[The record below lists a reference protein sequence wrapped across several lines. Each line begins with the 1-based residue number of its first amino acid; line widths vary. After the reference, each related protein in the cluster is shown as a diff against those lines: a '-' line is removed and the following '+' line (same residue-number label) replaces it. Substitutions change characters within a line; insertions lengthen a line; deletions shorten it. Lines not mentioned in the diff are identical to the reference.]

1 VGRDSLIPRARAFPE
16 GHGRHQKNSQK
27 TQEGRAQRMSPAL
40 SKKFYGK
47 KFMWDGIS
55 YENGDQAVVAVEAY
69 KKDGFETEMMVE
81 NEQVFIYTRRL
92 TVVQSGN

>member
-1 VGRDSLIPRARAFPE
+1 
-16 GHGRHQKNSQK
+16 
-27 TQEGRAQRMSPAL
+27 MSAAL

-55 YENGDQAVVAVEAY
+55 YEHSDQAVAAMEAY
-69 KKDGFETEMMVE
+69 KKDGFETEMVVE

-92 TVVQSGN
+92 TAMQSGN

>member
-1 VGRDSLIPRARAFPE
+1 
-16 GHGRHQKNSQK
+16 
-27 TQEGRAQRMSPAL
+27 MSAAL

-55 YENGDQAVVAVEAY
+55 YEQNDQAVAAMEAY
-69 KKDGFETEMMVE
+69 KKDGFETEMVVE

-92 TVVQSGN
+92 TAVQSGN